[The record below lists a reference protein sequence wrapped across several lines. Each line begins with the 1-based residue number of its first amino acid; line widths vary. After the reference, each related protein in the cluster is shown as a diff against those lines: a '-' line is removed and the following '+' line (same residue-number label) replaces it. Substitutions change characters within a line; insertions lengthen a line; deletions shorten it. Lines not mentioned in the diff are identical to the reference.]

1 MIPKN
6 QSRRANPRCSDMVGS
21 PRSEERRLVDDR
33 AIQASEER
41 RAFETMRL
49 DPDFPVWMLVSRC
62 SVAMTIVKAS
72 RRKIAGPNSVVKHI
86 GRGRRYAR
94 SRDAAADLH
103 GTVTAGIAFSPS
115 RYHVDPG
122 KPLFLTVHNCAAPSL
137 VKKCHFQQ
145 CLGQRGAGSCPTPRL
160 FARPLKVAALGSR
173 TNGSLSLG
181 DRRSIAL
188 GSFRKISFHPQTI
201 CATLP
206 MAIFSARFCSDS
218 LQSCGPS
225 LPPFRG
231 QGRHARPIRHQH
243 ACRT

>member
-1 MIPKN
+1 MKP
-6 QSRRANPRCSDMVGS
+6 C
-21 PRSEERRLVDDR
+21 E
-33 AIQASEER
+33 
-41 RAFETMRL
+41 L
-49 DPDFPVWMLVSRC
+49 DPDFPVWMVVSR
-62 SVAMTIVKAS
+62 
-72 RRKIAGPNSVVKHI
+72 
-86 GRGRRYAR
+86 RGRYDDCQGLQTQDSRSEFRRQTYWTRPAYAR

-103 GTVTAGIAFSPS
+103 STVTAGIAFSPS
-115 RYHVDPG
+115 GYHVDPG

-137 VKKCHFQQ
+137 VKKCRFQQ

-160 FARPLKVAALGSR
+160 FPRPFKVAALGSR

-225 LPPFRG
+225 PPPFRG
-231 QGRHARPIRHQH
+231 QGRHVRPIRHQH
-243 ACRT
+243 ACLT